1 MGGIT
6 DLKFENHLNLKKCIF
21 RAIEQAWTN
30 ICPTGQYF
38 LNFKIGLSLFGCA
51 EKYTLQSTHCALA
64 RTPLMGL
71 GRGNWWDATS
81 DLCVSCQSFPRQTSE
96 HPICFH
102 VHPVIQRRRGKEL
115 SQSSAE
121 QTEVSTKMLRSVLPL
136 LIYVSSAFSSD
147 LINSLL
153 RPTKVAMITL
163 ICSQK

>member
-1 MGGIT
+1 MCLRFT
-6 DLKFENHLNLKKCIF
+6 
-21 RAIEQAWTN
+21 IEQQKYTN
-30 ICPTGQYF
+30 KTCRCSLGSFQ
-38 LNFKIGLSLFGCA
+38 LGLSRLFI
-51 EKYTLQSTHCALA
+51 TLKTSLSAKNYISPLA

-81 DLCVSCQSFPRQTSE
+81 DLCVSCQLFPRQTSE

-102 VHPVIQRRRGKEL
+102 VHPVIQGRRGKEL

-121 QTEVSTKMLRSVLPL
+121 LTKVSTKMLRFVLPL
-136 LIYVSSAFSSD
+136 LIFVSSVFSSD